1 MKTMSARDAKA
12 HFGELMDAM
21 QREPVVL
28 TKNNRPVGIFISLED
43 AADSLIPEMFME
55 KEPGYDEWVQ
65 DIWLKLMALKL
76 QLGNPGL
83 TSSGLPYLGKLE
95 LPKPHSQ
102 AGAWERATEF

>member
-65 DIWLKLMALKL
+65 AKVGNTLKNLNSGK
-76 QLGNPGL
+76 
-83 TSSGLPYLGKLE
+83 TSLSEHDPVM
-95 LPKPHSQ
+95 
-102 AGAWERATEF
+102 ERVWQRVFDKTKSTSA